1 MNVLPGDARRDMEDK
16 EESVANRITVGFAFL
31 LAALYLYATEQFPAL
46 QVSDPLGPKAFP
58 RMLGAGLLL
67 AALALLVETFSSR
80 KSAAR
85 VAAAHERVDRGP
97 YRLVAAVVVWIGLYV
112 AAFEPLGYAL
122 STTIFLAA
130 LMSYFRPRRWTGNM
144 LTAVLYSFASYWMFS
159 RLLAVSL
166 PRGVLPF

>member
-1 MNVLPGDARRDMEDK
+1 M
-16 EESVANRITVGFAFL
+16 ANRITVGFAFL
-31 LAALYLYATEQFPAL
+31 LAALYLYATEQFPGL

-58 RMLGAGLLL
+58 RLLGAGLLL
-67 AALALLVETFSSR
+67 AAVALLVETFTSR
-80 KSAAR
+80 RAAAR
-85 VAAAHERVDRGP
+85 VAPALKEVDRST
-97 YRLVAAVVVWIGLYV
+97 YWLVAAVVVWMGLYV

-122 STTIFLAA
+122 STTLFLAA
-130 LMSYFRPRRWTGNM
+130 LMSYFRPRKWAGNL

>member
-1 MNVLPGDARRDMEDK
+1 M
-16 EESVANRITVGFAFL
+16 ANRITVGFAFA

-58 RMLGAGLLL
+58 RLLGAGLLL
-67 AALALLVETFSSR
+67 AAVALLVETFASR
-80 KSAAR
+80 RRAVR
-85 VAAAHERVDRGP
+85 VAEGRTGADRGP
-97 YRLVAAVVVWIGLYV
+97 YGLVVAVVVWIALYV

-122 STTIFLAA
+122 STTLFLAA
-130 LMSYFRPRRWTGNM
+130 LMSYFRPRRWTGN
-144 LTAVLYSFASYWMFS
+144 LITAVLYSFASYWMFS

>member
-1 MNVLPGDARRDMEDK
+1 M
-16 EESVANRITVGFAFL
+16 ANRITVGFAFV

-58 RMLGAGLLL
+58 RLLGAGLLL
-67 AALALLVETFSSR
+67 AAFALLVETFSSR
-80 KSAAR
+80 RRAVRIAGGHGG
-85 VAAAHERVDRGP
+85 ADRGP
-97 YRLVAAVVVWIGLYV
+97 YGLVAAVVVWIGLYV

-122 STTIFLAA
+122 STTLFLAA
-130 LMSYFRPRRWTGNM
+130 LMSYFRPRRWTGNL
-144 LTAVLYSFASYWMFS
+144 LTAILYSFASYWMFS